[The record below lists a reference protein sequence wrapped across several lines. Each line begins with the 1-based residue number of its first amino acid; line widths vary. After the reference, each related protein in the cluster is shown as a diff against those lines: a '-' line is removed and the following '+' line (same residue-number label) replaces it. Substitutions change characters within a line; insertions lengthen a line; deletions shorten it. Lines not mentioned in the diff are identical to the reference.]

1 MLSQKEHLEK
11 FMEHIP
17 AVSPADKPKK
27 LYIFKAE
34 DKNGI
39 SYIDG
44 VWEKCPTKKQLKKY
58 MKKTFPKI
66 DFKIF
71 YICVLTLK
79 EKINGNT

>member
-1 MLSQKEHLEK
+1 
-11 FMEHIP
+11 MEHIP
-17 AVSPADKPKK
+17 VVVSSDKPKK

-34 DKNGI
+34 DKKGI

-58 MKKTFPKI
+58 IKKTFPKI